1 MKAMKVIR
9 HVKENLIEFVNDKV
23 DLCKLINFRF
33 DYKKME
39 VVLILKIAASPIP
52 FEMTA
57 VEIAGCDHWINQF
70 SRLEVRLIT
79 YLACCE
85 LNDLMPLML
94 ISHRIDSGKVMLTF
108 FDSESKHSIDINI
121 ENFIKNDV
129 YMSRVKNDQKNV
141 IWYLYGLNKN
151 K

>member
-1 MKAMKVIR
+1 MKPMKVIR
-9 HVKENLIEFVNDKV
+9 SVKENLIEFVNDKV

-57 VEIAGCDHWINQF
+57 VEIASCDHWINQF

-94 ISHRIDSGKVMLTF
+94 ISHRVDSGKVILTF
-108 FDSESKHSIDINI
+108 FDNESKSSLDTDI
-121 ENFIKNDV
+121 EDFVKNEM